1 MYIFLLLDISR
12 STSFI
17 SCVFCV
23 APSSIFLIR
32 LFDKSVIYSSTFL
45 ILLFDKSV
53 ILSSLYF
60 DTVIAY
66 VTYIIFCIFDSAI

>member
-23 APSSIFLIR
+23 APSIFLIR

-53 ILSSLYF
+53 ILSSIYF

>member
-32 LFDKSVIYSSTFL
+32 LFDKCGKSSSSIFS
-45 ILLFDKSV
+45 ILLFDN
-53 ILSSLYF
+53 L
-60 DTVIAY
+60 
-66 VTYIIFCIFDSAI
+66 IFYQDF